1 MDFTQSWLSE
11 TPTKF
16 GCSAAAKEGLLK
28 GQNPYIRFSE
38 LQPSKTLCTYYFPG
52 SLHIKENIESCASK

>member
-38 LQPSKTLCTYYFPG
+38 LQKHFSLQKHCAHTTSQDHYILKKT
-52 SLHIKENIESCASK
+52 